1 MFLHV
6 AQDAVALKM
15 PFDTNSCIIANFHQW
30 RSKGGGWR
38 WGGKIVPTLKNLGRR
53 KIFWSRSKFFMGG
66 EITQRLGA
74 FVDSRKNFRLPKKG
88 RQRFLAQI
96 GKKISKGAANLRP
109 APGGRHPSYAT
120 VFHTQASPLICALY
134 SCKPYPIP
142 WTIP

>member
-15 PFDTNSCIIANFHQW
+15 PFNTNSCIIATFRQW
-30 RSKGGGWR
+30 RSKGGLAMGAAKLYLHLKIWE
-38 WGGKIVPTLKNLGRR
+38 GGKYFEADENFL
-53 KIFWSRSKFFMGG
+53 WG

-96 GKKISKGAANLRP
+96 GKKILKGAANLRP

-120 VFHTQASPLICALY
+120 AFHTQASPLIRALY
-134 SCKPYPIP
+134 SCKLYPIP
-142 WTIP
+142 